1 MKQEDESKLGKVSE
15 LLGEVYGLCFG
26 KITNAEYEVTNSYT
40 RAGKII
46 LFVDSVKSRPMTL
59 DRAFEALRRN
69 LQAIKNN
76 VTCTKNG
83 ANIAIFYSDTRIA
96 TIIEAFDTK
105 SNEKTL
111 AVDFEK
117 EILSADIVAKI
128 VNAISSYKELWLQAK
143 EDKNGRQKS
152 DEA

>member
-1 MKQEDESKLGKVSE
+1 MKQEDESKLGKVNE

-83 ANIAIFYSDTRIA
+83 A
-96 TIIEAFDTK
+96 K

-111 AVDFEK
+111 AVDLEK